1 MYSSDNRVNLYQ
13 SFIYMYSKYLI
24 MCMYLVIEYYIWR
37 EAYKVSDRQ
46 TKFIELIEIK
56 LI

>member
-46 TKFIELIEIK
+46 TKL
-56 LI
+56 

>member
-24 MCMYLVIEYYIWR
+24 MCMYLVIESYIWR

-46 TKFIELIEIK
+46 TKIIGLIEIK

>member
-46 TKFIELIEIK
+46 TKIIGLIEIK

>member
-46 TKFIELIEIK
+46 TKIIELIEIK